1 MMSLLKKQA
10 LLRSF
15 VILVLYSPAVLLA
28 EDTATQLAKGN
39 GYSGY
44 FIKMILSMLLII
56 GMLAAFSW
64 YTRRFGMG
72 MLGHKPN
79 DHLQVVSMLSLGA
92 KERVVMI
99 QAGDDQLILGLVP
112 GEIKKLHVIK
122 NTKSSDT
129 NSKSFSKQLSSEI
142 HKNKGGKAS

>member
-1 MMSLLKKQA
+1 MFLLKKQA
-10 LLRSF
+10 LQRSF
-15 VILVLYSPAVLLA
+15 GLLILCSPAVLLA
-28 EDTATQLAKGN
+28 EDAATQLAKGN

-56 GMLAAFSW
+56 GMLAAFAW

-79 DHLQVVSMLSLGA
+79 DHLQVISMLSLGA
-92 KERVVMI
+92 KERIVMV

-112 GEIKKLHVIK
+112 GEIRKLHVIK

-129 NSKSFSKQLSSEI
+129 DSKNFSKHLSSEI
-142 HKNKGGKAS
+142 NKSKAGKAS